1 MEKDNNENP
10 WHARM
15 DDSRRDV
22 PGGWWRVAIQNAS
35 EVFKIVAPDGILL
48 YANSAFGRA
57 FGYDPEEA
65 LTSRMNVLEYV
76 HPEDL
81 AKVAADTEA
90 ALAELEAIRRGG
102 ADTVAQAPSH
112 RTEYRFRHADGSWRH
127 VEGVATYLLDDPEVG
142 GVVINAR
149 DMTPRKEAEARL
161 EASERRVRQLFEQ
174 SAEALFV
181 HDGEGNLIDCNAEA
195 SRSLGYTREE
205 LICLRVS
212 NLTDNLIVHDE
223 QSKRDNEGATLWK
236 RILAGDPETHQAVH
250 FGEHIRKDGSRFPI
264 EVRLSGVDY
273 GGRRLILA
281 SARDITERRELE
293 EQLSRRAF
301 HDPLT
306 ELPNR
311 ALFKDRLELAIERT
325 KRDRRERAAVLFLDL
340 DRFKAVNDRLGHEA
354 GDALLV
360 AVSGR
365 LSGCVRPGDT
375 VSRFGGDEF
384 AVLLEGAEPE
394 TAQEVAARIERALA
408 EPFDL
413 EQEKRAQVSASIG
426 LAFTEPDRQADELLR
441 EADRAMYRRKFGR

>member
-1 MEKDNNENP
+1 MDKDNNEGPQREGVDRGYQN
-10 WHARM
+10 
-15 DDSRRDV
+15 DK
-22 PGGWWRVAIQNAS
+22 GWWRIAIENAS
-35 EVFKIVAPDGILL
+35 EVFKIVAPDGTLL
-48 YANSAFGRA
+48 YANSAFGRV

-65 LTSRMNVLEYV
+65 IASRLNVLEYV

-81 AKVAADTEA
+81 AKVAADTQT
-90 ALAELEAIRRGG
+90 ALAELEAIRQGG
-102 ADTVAQAPSH
+102 DTVAEAPSH

-127 VEGVATYLLDDPEVG
+127 VEGVATYLLDDPEVE

-149 DMTPRKEAEARL
+149 DITRRKEAEARL
-161 EASERRVRQLFEQ
+161 EESEQRVRQLFEQ
-174 SAEALFV
+174 SADALFV
-181 HDGEGNLIDCNAEA
+181 HDGAGNLIDCNAEA
-195 SRSLGYTREE
+195 CRSLGYTREE
-205 LICLRVS
+205 LIYWRVS
-212 NLTDNLIVHDE
+212 DLTDNLIVHDE
-223 QSKRDNEGATLWK
+223 QSEQEKEGGTLWQ

-281 SARDITERRELE
+281 SARDISERRSLE
-293 EQLSRRAF
+293 EQLSHRAF

-311 ALFKDRLELAIERT
+311 ALFKDRLELAIERA
-325 KRDRRERAAVLFLDL
+325 KRDRRERAAILFLDL
-340 DRFKAVNDRLGHEA
+340 DGFKAVNDHFGHGA

-360 AVSGR
+360 AVSER

-384 AVLLEGAEPE
+384 AVLLEGAVSEI
-394 TAQEVAARIERALA
+394 AHEVTARIERALA

-413 EQEKRAQVSASIG
+413 GQERRAQVSASIG
-426 LAFTEPDRQADELLR
+426 LALTEPDRQADELLQ
-441 EADRAMYRRKFGR
+441 EADREMYRRKSDR